1 MEEQKTQQKMKAENT
16 VMTPSLDKR
25 LTSVNITFY
34 NFMKVLLYL
43 KLDNKYSTLY
53 KNALV

>member
-25 LTSVNITFY
+25 LASVNITFY

-53 KNALV
+53 KNAFV